1 MNTMIFNV
9 TKKVSLLNDELE
21 LVQKKV
27 DKNFLHSFE
36 WGYLDDM
43 YLLHKRIKIME
54 DFACSMER
62 KLKNDEEAG
71 LPVYEYGIF
80 KSLYEGLVQH
90 YLDME
95 VGRSSLAASNKASEL
110 RMNAVRL
117 SINDLK
123 WYL

>member
-1 MNTMIFNV
+1 MNSMIFNV

-27 DKNFLHSFE
+27 DKNFLHSYE

-43 YLLHKRIKIME
+43 YLLNQRIAIME

-62 KLKNDEEAG
+62 KQQNDEEAG
-71 LPVYEYGIF
+71 LPVYEYDIF
-80 KSLYEGLVQH
+80 KSLYEGLVQY
-90 YLDME
+90 YLGME
-95 VGRSSLAASNKASEL
+95 IGRSSLAASNKASEL
-110 RMNAVRL
+110 RMKAVIL
-117 SINDLK
+117 SINELK